1 MTIEDLRKRSKLR
14 LIVMS
19 LSMTLPI
26 FIVFLLG
33 FGGFE
38 FGENSVFL
46 VFEPLPY
53 IVCGVFLAWLIYKV
67 CNYAV
72 ILRNDKYAEKV
83 LIKKNDERNKFIKVK
98 SYGLASQIFI
108 YVMGVGCILTA
119 FIDKSAFYSFLAVFG
134 AFVLIEVIVRI
145 VYKKIY

>member
-1 MTIEDLRKRSKLR
+1 MTIEDLRKRSKLK

-53 IVCGVFLAWLIYKV
+53 IVCGVFIAGLIYKV

-72 ILRNDKYAEKV
+72 ILKNDKYAEKV

-108 YVMGVGCILTA
+108 YVMGVACILTA
-119 FIDKSAFYSFLAVFG
+119 FIDKSAFYSCITILA

>member
-53 IVCGVFLAWLIYKV
+53 IVCGVFIAWLIYKV

-72 ILRNDKYAEKV
+72 ILRNDKYAEKI
-83 LIKKNDERNKFIKVK
+83 LIKF
-98 SYGLASQIFI
+98 
-108 YVMGVGCILTA
+108 C
-119 FIDKSAFYSFLAVFG
+119 
-134 AFVLIEVIVRI
+134 
-145 VYKKIY
+145 